1 MPAADG
7 NAGAGTG
14 EGILGGFIPARR
26 LAFKQM
32 IGLARD
38 FMRDHAQLNRLIQG
52 VEHSDRL
59 IAWSI
64 ADTLDDWNTT
74 PPLIGPVNIESF
86 PSRRL
91 LLRGTV
97 INLLES
103 SGLLQTRNH
112 LTFSDGGIQV
122 GISDK
127 TALIQSWIQLFKND
141 YESKKLRLKV
151 AINIEQAWG
160 GGVHSEY
167 LWTNGFYGGW

>member
-1 MPAADG
+1 MSDEST
-7 NAGAGTG
+7 GA
-14 EGILGGFIPARR
+14 GILGGFIPARK
-26 LAFKQM
+26 LAVKQM
-32 IGLARD
+32 IGLTRE
-38 FMRDHAQLNRLIQG
+38 FLRDHAQLNRLIAG

-64 ADTLDDWNTT
+64 MDTIDDWNTT
-74 PPLIGPVNIESF
+74 PPLIGPVGIENF

-91 LLRGTV
+91 LMRGTV

-141 YESKKLRLKV
+141 YESKKLRYKV
-151 AINIEQAWG
+151 AANIEGAWG

>member
-1 MPAADG
+1 MPGGD
-7 NAGAGTG
+7 T
-14 EGILGGFIPARR
+14 EGGLLGGFIPARK
-26 LAFKQM
+26 LAFTHM
-32 IGLARD
+32 IGRTREFL
-38 FMRDHAQLNRLIQG
+38 RDHAQLNRLIQG

-59 IAWSI
+59 ILWSL
-64 ADTLDDWNTT
+64 ADTIDDWNTT
-74 PPLIGPVNIESF
+74 PPLIGAVHIENF
-86 PSRRL
+86 PSPRL

-141 YESKKLRLKV
+141 YETKKLRYKV
-151 AINIEQAWG
+151 AANIEGAWG
-160 GGVHSEY
+160 GGVSSEY
-167 LWTNGFYGGW
+167 AWVNGFYGGW